1 MAKIS
6 VISAANKFQKSLTTL
21 TSFLPKIFSPLLV
34 SHLLFHP
41 HQPGDPHD
49 NKDGDQDDD
58 KGNDQ
63 DYDKG
68 DDQDYDKGGDQ
79 DFGK

>member
-41 HQPGDPHD
+41 RQPGHRHN
-49 NKDGDQDDD
+49 NKDGDQD
-58 KGNDQ
+58 
-63 DYDKG
+63 YDKVG
-68 DDQDYDKGGDQ
+68 DQDYDKGGDQ